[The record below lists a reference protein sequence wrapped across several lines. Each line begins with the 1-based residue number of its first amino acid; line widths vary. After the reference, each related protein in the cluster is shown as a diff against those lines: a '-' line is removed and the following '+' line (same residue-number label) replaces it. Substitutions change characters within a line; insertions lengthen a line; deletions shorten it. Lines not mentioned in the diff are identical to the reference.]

1 MISYILMER
10 FCRYC
15 VKDLPIDNFEEGLKT
30 CKKCLEYKRANVINI
45 DKVNEAQRKRYE
57 EDEEYRK
64 KKLEQNHKFNLKTIT
79 CSVCNCSIR
88 QQCYSRHLKTN
99 KHQINLGN
107 GQ

>member
-15 VKDLPIDNFEEGLKT
+15 VKDLPVDNFEEGLKA

-57 EDEEYRK
+57 
-64 KKLEQNHKFNLKTIT
+64 
-79 CSVCNCSIR
+79 
-88 QQCYSRHLKTN
+88 
-99 KHQINLGN
+99 
-107 GQ
+107 